1 MSTKQYISV
10 VFIVV
15 FSILGSFYSGFFLKD
30 SFIKNDNSDIPKADG
45 NNLIPY
51 FNDEIVL
58 ISKEEPHY
66 TLVANASRFYNDTGS
81 YTHRQKIF
89 FFDGNEWSSKFSTT
103 ESNNLIIANTP
114 TIPVWEIND
123 DPSRVLKQKVKG
135 KTDTGESII
144 EFDVPLI
151 TNELGIRSLAEYTV
165 FRSEAVGEM
174 IINGKKYES
183 NVLYTRTYSY
193 NASIG
198 LITLSKDPIG
208 ISTNWLA
215 FWDVDGNFYNIDE
228 TIVDSKESDPYKSH
242 SIAVMKDNN
251 GSVQKSFD
259 LNLQTKKNNGYN
271 IDINETLNRSLEIKF
286 INEIS
291 RNPNNKL
298 VDNKLG
304 QVEGTI
310 RLKDGKTLKGY
321 GLYEYI
327 YQ

>member
-1 MSTKQYISV
+1 MSTKQYVSV

-15 FSILGSFYSGFFLKD
+15 FSILGAFYSGFFLKD
-30 SFIKNDNSDIPKADG
+30 SFIKNDISNIPRTDS

-66 TLVANASRFYNDTGS
+66 TLVANASRFHDDTGS

-103 ESNNLIIANTP
+103 ESDNLTIANTP
-114 TIPVWEIND
+114 TIPAWEIND
-123 DPSRVLKQKVKG
+123 DPSRVLKQQVKG
-135 KTDTGESII
+135 KADTGKSII

-165 FRSEAVGEM
+165 FRSEANGEM
-174 IINGKKYES
+174 IIDGKKYES

-198 LITLSKDPIG
+198 LVTLSQDPIG
-208 ISTNWLA
+208 INTNWLA
-215 FWDVDGNFYNIDE
+215 FWDVDGNFYNVDE
-228 TIVDSKESDPYKSH
+228 TVVDSKESDPYKSH
-242 SIAVMKDNN
+242 SIAVMKDIN
-251 GSVQKSFD
+251 GSVQKSFN
-259 LNLQTKKNNGYN
+259 LNLQIEKNNGYS
-271 IDINETLNRSLEIKF
+271 IDINEKLDRSLRIKF

-304 QVEGTI
+304 QVEGTV
-310 RLKDGKTLKGY
+310 RLEDGKTIKGY
-321 GLYEYI
+321 GIYEYI